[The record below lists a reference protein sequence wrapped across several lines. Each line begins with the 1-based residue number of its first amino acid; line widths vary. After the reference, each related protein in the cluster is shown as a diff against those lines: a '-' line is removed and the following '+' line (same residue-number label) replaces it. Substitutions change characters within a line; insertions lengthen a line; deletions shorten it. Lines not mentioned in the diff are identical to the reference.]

1 MGNTI
6 QPRNGF
12 NAIVGSDYPLSSVDL
27 IEEFSVLF
35 VLFGN
40 IDLKLWVFTDNISFR
55 MLFIVSLL

>member
-35 VLFGN
+35 GN